1 MIKPLK
7 KILTVARAFRMTYS
21 TRAAFTG
28 FAEQLLRQDV
38 EMGAVL

>member
-1 MIKPLK
+1 MPCPWFSEGR
-7 KILTVARAFRMTYS
+7 TA
-21 TRAAFTG
+21 RAAFTG